1 MSVGLLDS
9 WVYGQTA
16 TIRKR
21 AVVIGCFLLPLTVG
35 TGENDPNRVAFCDSL
50 RVIAKDYLTLVD
62 NLARVLAR
70 IPEQSIYPDYKA
82 VMSIWRRIG
91 KDSTA
96 PNDYYARARVLV
108 DGLRRV
114 YDLGNSDRLLA
125 FFKPYYS
132 SMTLA
137 DLDLLLTDLF
147 RVFYTQYA
155 FLI

>member
-1 MSVGLLDS
+1 MSLGLVDVF
-9 WVYGQTA
+9 VYDKTA

-21 AVVIGCFLLPLTVG
+21 AVVVGCFLLPYVIG
-35 TGENDPNRVAFCDSL
+35 TGDDDSNRVAFCDLL
-50 RVIAKDYLTLVD
+50 RVIAKDYPTLVD
-62 NLARVLAR
+62 CLGRVLGS
-70 IPEQSIYPDYKA
+70 IPEQSIYPDYEA
-82 VMSIWRRIG
+82 VMSIWRRLG

-132 SMTLA
+132 SITLA